1 MLFLQRSCAS
11 SALLAAQLRRAFS
24 IANFSA
30 KPLKYELAIK
40 EEPGKMPVLTRKPD
54 EILIKQWWSQ
64 TGEFHYY

>member
-1 MLFLQRSCAS
+1 MIFRQRSCL
-11 SALLAAQLRRAFS
+11 SAALFAAPLRRAFS

-30 KPLKYELAIK
+30 KPLKYELAIQ

-64 TGEFHYY
+64 TRN